1 MALGILGEQFAG
13 RIEVSVLANAGENIQ
28 HLASICLGISDTVR
42 GEEWQ
47 VICARKVDQLA
58 IDAFLA
64 ANEMPLDFHEN
75 IFAAKGMDQKLG
87 AVRGILGSARL
98 QRAGDSESF
107 RESRTFGALQTCRSS
122 FRQNA

>member
-28 HLASICLGISDTVR
+28 HLASVCLGILDTVR

-58 IDAFLA
+58 IKAFLA
-64 ANEMPLDFHEN
+64 ANEMPLELNEN
-75 IFAAKGMDQKLG
+75 IFATKHADQ
-87 AVRGILGSARL
+87 
-98 QRAGDSESF
+98 
-107 RESRTFGALQTCRSS
+107 ESRAIS
-122 FRQNA
+122 